1 MSIGSAD
8 VVVIG
13 GGVSGLSSAYF
24 LARAGLDVA
33 VFEKGVVGS
42 EASGRN
48 GGMISERTD
57 EPALVPLAVESIRLW
72 STLDDELGYPTE
84 FVHQGRIQVAVSEE
98 EMGGLFAEQDVA
110 LRHGISV
117 DRLDSAQIRDLIPGI
132 SDRTL
137 DGLFFANGGHAN
149 PQRSVQAFAWGF
161 QDLGGRLYQNTAVTG
176 FVVHNDKITSVE
188 TTAGAI
194 ATDMV
199 VAAAGPQTALLAEM
213 VDVQVPVAPARVEI
227 LATAPVPP
235 LFDVALVGNGLY
247 GRQAARGNLLFGGG
261 AHEWT
266 DVELTAEPSK
276 PNTPLIRNIARRL
289 AELLPD
295 VAGVPLLRSW
305 AGIVEQSPDYMPII
319 DFAESPTNYIV
330 VTASAHGFGDFA
342 RYGKGCKRDDPTRQ
356 IQHRYHRVTIGSV
369 CRCLVRL
376 ARRTRLGTGSIT
388 CTEYF
393 VGPCHSSAFTVH
405 ARPMGYSRD
414 DCLAIHRTTTHC
426 VFLTNQTHWC

>member
-1 MSIGSAD
+1 MDRAD
-8 VVVIG
+8 AVVIG

-24 LARAGLDVA
+24 LAKAGMDV
-33 VFEKGVVGS
+33 VVVEKGLVGS

-84 FVHQGRIQVAVSEE
+84 FIHQGRIQVGVSEE
-98 EMGGLFAEQDVA
+98 EMDDILAEQDEA

-117 DRLDSAQIRDLIPGI
+117 ERLDPSQIKDLIPVI

-137 DGLFFANGGHAN
+137 GGLFFANGGHAN

-161 QDLGGRLYQNTAVTG
+161 QDLGGRLYQNTAATG
-176 FVVHNDKITSVE
+176 FAVQNDEISSVE
-188 TTAGAI
+188 TTAGPI

-213 VDVQVPVAPARVEI
+213 VGVQVPVAPARVEI

-235 LFDVALVGNGLY
+235 LFDIALVGNGLY

-295 VAGVPLLRSW
+295 VADVPVLRSW

-319 DFAESPTNYIV
+319 DIATFPKNYIL
-330 VTASAHGFGDFA
+330 VTASAHGFGIAPATGKVVSDLVLHGKSNIDISGLGLDRFA
-342 RYGKGCKRDDPTRQ
+342 DITPGWREERGWVPSQ
-356 IQHRYHRVTIGSV
+356 
-369 CRCLVRL
+369 
-376 ARRTRLGTGSIT
+376 RT
-388 CTEYF
+388 E
-393 VGPCHSSAFTVH
+393 
-405 ARPMGYSRD
+405 
-414 DCLAIHRTTTHC
+414 
-426 VFLTNQTHWC
+426 

>member
-1 MSIGSAD
+1 MTITSAD

-24 LARAGLDVA
+24 LAKAGLDV
-33 VFEKGVVGS
+33 VVVEKGIVGS

-57 EPALVPLAVESIRLW
+57 EPALVPLAAESVRLW
-72 STLDDELGYPTE
+72 SKLDDELGYPTE
-84 FVHQGRIQVAVSEE
+84 FIHQGRIQVAVSEE
-98 EMGGLFAEQDVA
+98 EMGDLFGEQEVA

-117 DRLDSAQIRDLIPGI
+117 ERLDPSQIQDLVPGI

-137 DGLFFANGGHAN
+137 GGLFFANGGHAN
-149 PQRSVQAFAWGF
+149 PQRSVQAFAWAF

-176 FVVHNDKITSVE
+176 FAVDNDKVTSVE
-188 TTAGAI
+188 TTAGTI

-199 VAAAGPQTALLAEM
+199 VAAAGPQTALLAEI
-213 VDVQVPVAPARVEI
+213 VGVQVPVAPARVEI
-227 LATAPVPP
+227 LATAPLPP
-235 LFDVALVGNGLY
+235 LFDIALVGNGLY

-266 DVELTAEPSK
+266 DIELTADPDK

-295 VAGVPLLRSW
+295 VADVPVLRSW

-319 DFAESPTNYIV
+319 DFAETPSNYIV
-330 VTASAHGFGDFA
+330 VTASAHGFGISPA
-342 RYGKGCKRDDPTRQ
+342 TGKTVSDMVLHGKSSID
-356 IQHRYHRVTIGSV
+356 VSG
-369 CRCLVRL
+369 
-376 ARRTRLGTGSIT
+376 LGLDR
-388 CTEYF
+388 F
-393 VGPCHSSAFTVH
+393 VDIATDWREERGWVPA
-405 ARPMGYSRD
+405 P
-414 DCLAIHRTTTHC
+414 
-426 VFLTNQTHWC
+426 